1 MLLICF
7 ADFGG
12 GGCLNTSDPFLMTSG
27 MCGAQDR
34 CPFPGHVIHW
44 RALLAMPS
52 EMERGKGC
60 IKALASTLSTEWFLN
75 TRTFIHSELQP
86 WLEITPGCSVA
97 SIRAHHCSHLQSQ
110 GWEGQHVSC
119 KGFYMS
125 EWLGPSQPATPRYC
139 WIQLPL
145 HPAGRSG
152 EGFLFAAF
160 KQAQMAKPDA
170 CSFVPVGIAEVA
182 LGQLTVIAAW
192 LLISPGWHM

>member
-12 GGCLNTSDPFLMTSG
+12 EGCLNTSDPFLMTSG

-52 EMERGKGC
+52 EIERGKGC

-75 TRTFIHSELQP
+75 TWTFIHSELQP

-110 GWEGQHVSC
+110 GWEGQHVLC
-119 KGFYMS
+119 KGFHMS
-125 EWLGPSQPATPRYC
+125 EWLGATDPANLQLHVTAESSYLSTQLGDLEKGFFLLHLNRHRWQSQM
-139 WIQLPL
+139 LVL
-145 HPAGRSG
+145 L
-152 EGFLFAAF
+152 FLLAS
-160 KQAQMAKPDA
+160 QR
-170 CSFVPVGIAEVA
+170 
-182 LGQLTVIAAW
+182 W
-192 LLISPGWHM
+192 LSVN